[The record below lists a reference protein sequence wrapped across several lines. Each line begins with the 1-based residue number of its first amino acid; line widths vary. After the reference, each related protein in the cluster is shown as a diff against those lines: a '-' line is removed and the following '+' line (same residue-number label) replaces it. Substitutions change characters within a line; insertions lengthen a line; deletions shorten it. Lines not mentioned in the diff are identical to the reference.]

1 MTQRKPAVPAACGAS
16 ICAAGRA
23 TARYDQSM
31 YVVILAG
38 GGGTR
43 LWPLSRPETPKPFL
57 PLLGERSLLQ
67 RTVDRIADHPAEL
80 PDIARADVTVVTD
93 RRYWALVRAQC
104 PGIRVIAEPAGRNTA
119 AAIALATILIDRPD
133 DEVMAVLPADH
144 HIAPERE
151 GVFRSVLAAA
161 SHLAEGSFGIDD
173 PLVTLGVQV
182 DRPATEYGYLLPV
195 LAAGRTEHG
204 LAGYPL
210 AGFKEK
216 PTADQAAALLNE
228 PGVAWNAGIFLWRR
242 RSIRDALDRATSLGT
257 LLAPV
262 AHSESGL
269 AAAYDQLRPVSIDH
283 AVMEGAAS
291 AGRVVMA
298 SMSVGWSDLG
308 SWTALLG
315 ALGGTGSGTVIPAG
329 LAAEAGPDDLVVE
342 RVGGRL
348 SVSGGPRGILA
359 TTPTALLRDAAPGR
373 PAVEALVDRVTRWED
388 RS

>member
-1 MTQRKPAVPAACGAS
+1 
-16 ICAAGRA
+16 
-23 TARYDQSM
+23 M

-57 PLLGERSLLQ
+57 PLLDDRSLLQ
-67 RTVDRIADHPAEL
+67 RTLDRVVEHPADL
-80 PDIARADVTVVTD
+80 PDLTAADITVVTD
-93 RRYWALVRAQC
+93 RRYWTLVRAQC
-104 PGIRVIAEPAGRNTA
+104 PGVRVIAEPVGRNTA
-119 AAIALATILIDRPD
+119 AAIALAAILIERPD

-144 HIAPERE
+144 HIDPERE
-151 GVFRSVLAAA
+151 AVFRSVLDGA
-161 SHLAEGSFGIDD
+161 SRLAEGSFGIDD
-173 PLVTLGVQV
+173 PLVTLGVDV
-182 DRPATEYGYLLPV
+182 DRPATEYGYLLPDV
-195 LAAGRTEHG
+195 AAGLTEHG
-204 LAGYPL
+204 LAAYPL
-210 AGFKEK
+210 AGFEEK
-216 PTADQAAALLNE
+216 PAAERAAILRHK

-242 RSIRDALDRATSLGT
+242 RSIRAALDRHTSLET

-269 AAAYDQLRPVSIDH
+269 AAAYDQLRPDSIDH
-283 AVMEGAAS
+283 AVMEGAAR

-315 ALGGTGSGTVIPAG
+315 AIGATGTGEVIQAG
-329 LAAEAGPDDLVVE
+329 NRGEAGPDDLVVE

-348 SVSGGPRGILA
+348 TVSDGPRGILG
-359 TTPTALLRDAAPGR
+359 TTPTALLRAAAPGR
-373 PAVEALVDRVTRWED
+373 TAVEALVDRVTRWED